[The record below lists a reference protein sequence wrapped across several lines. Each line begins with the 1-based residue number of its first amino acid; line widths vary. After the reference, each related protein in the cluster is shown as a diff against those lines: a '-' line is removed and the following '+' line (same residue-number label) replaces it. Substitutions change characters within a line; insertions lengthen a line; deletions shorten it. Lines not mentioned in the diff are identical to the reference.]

1 MDASQEYL
9 ATQNKSDGKSQEP
22 YDFTHMWD
30 IKLKSTNEQTRQT
43 KTSRHRQH
51 CHGYQRQMA

>member
-22 YDFTHMWD
+22 YDFTHTWD
-30 IKLKSTNEQTRQT
+30 IKLKETVNKQN
-43 KTSRHRQH
+43 K
-51 CHGYQRQMA
+51 